1 MSIAGKSFFMKKK
14 LLLFGFTIL
23 AVASLVHGQQ
33 KFTDSLRAVINRQR
47 ADTSEVNALAD
58 LANEQIQVDSA
69 INYAQQGLSL
79 AKKINYKKGEADCF
93 FVIALKSLDFNM
105 SIQNALTALNRY
117 EDLHDNQGIASAC
130 LVLQAGYWDARDYK
144 NALKYAFNGEK
155 IAEANNVKSIRF
167 NFPGQRLA
175 PLFLAEIGQ
184 VYLLMNQLDS
194 ALIYT
199 QKSIDYDE
207 LFNGAKWNFPIYL
220 LATIQTLENNFKPAL
235 ENYRKAIPLAINNE
249 IFKDTLQIFSGMS
262 TLFKKMKQLD
272 SAIYYAQIVA
282 QSMNPETEIKNR
294 LEAVGN
300 LAEIYKLRGNKDS
313 VLKYIELSHNL
324 KDSIFSTDNDREL
337 QSITFNERLKQ
348 QEILA
353 DQLKI

>member
-1 MSIAGKSFFMKKK
+1 
-14 LLLFGFTIL
+14 
-23 AVASLVHGQQ
+23 
-33 KFTDSLRAVINRQR
+33 
-47 ADTSEVNALAD
+47 
-58 LANEQIQVDSA
+58 
-69 INYAQQGLSL
+69 
-79 AKKINYKKGEADCF
+79 
-93 FVIALKSLDFNM
+93 M

-130 LVLQAGYWDARDYK
+130 LILQAGYWNARDYK

-235 ENYRKAIPLAINNE
+235 ENYRKAIPLAIKNE
-249 IFKDTLQIFSGMS
+249 FFWDTLQIFSGMS

-282 QSMNPETEIKNR
+282 QSTNPGLEIKNR

-300 LAEIYKLRGNKDS
+300 LSEIYKLRGNKDS

-353 DQLKI
+353 DQLKYKSKVQLYAMAFGLLTVLLIAGLLWRHNLHRQKAFTLLQKQKEETDFQKTKAEQALEELKATQSQLVQREKMASLVNSRQALPMKFKTR